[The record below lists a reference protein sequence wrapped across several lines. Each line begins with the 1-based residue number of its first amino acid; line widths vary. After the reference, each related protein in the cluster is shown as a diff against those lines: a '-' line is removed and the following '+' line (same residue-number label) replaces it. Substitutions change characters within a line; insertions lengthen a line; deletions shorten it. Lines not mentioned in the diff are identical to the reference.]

1 MQGAGTQTQA
11 LPGGGTPAFAW
22 GQGECRVVR
31 EVSQGSNVTCLLSLK
46 GPGVIQAERRRA
58 RRLWEGD
65 TEMGDGDCG
74 AIVRGSQMDHV
85 VRLET
90 CTWSWLDL
98 LKALPLQSIALL
110 EGEGQKRLADTSFA

>member
-22 GQGECRVVR
+22 GQGECRVVSK
-31 EVSQGSNVTCLLSLK
+31 VSQGSNVTCLLSLK

-65 TEMGDGDCG
+65 TEMGDGDCE
-74 AIVRGSQMDHV
+74 AVTRGGQLGYV
-85 VRLET
+85 VRLV
-90 CTWSWLDL
+90 
-98 LKALPLQSIALL
+98 
-110 EGEGQKRLADTSFA
+110 F